1 MLLLDACVITTCKHK
16 FIDHASFH
24 MCKYSATNTSGEQG
38 KDQEEIDYAF
48 SIRKGKKRRRKI
60 FVCPEIFE
68 EI

>member
-1 MLLLDACVITTCKHK
+1 
-16 FIDHASFH
+16 